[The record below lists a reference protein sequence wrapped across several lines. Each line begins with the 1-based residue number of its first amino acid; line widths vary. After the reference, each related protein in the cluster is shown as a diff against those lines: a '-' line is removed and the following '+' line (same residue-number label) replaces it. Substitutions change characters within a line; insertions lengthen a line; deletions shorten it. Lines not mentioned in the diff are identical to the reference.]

1 MSDSIKLRVKY
12 GLVII
17 DPWHIIFKQFY
28 KHRIEQG
35 DNDDL
40 TSDHDSD
47 VKEES
52 TDDESNDS
60 QHSKGYYDRM
70 IMKAYCALNRKDV
83 TIAKLQEKL
92 DNWQAQ
98 YAKLQSTVAEL
109 HYKLQAAQQEI
120 QKMKQSD

>member
-1 MSDSIKLRVKY
+1 
-12 GLVII
+12 
-17 DPWHIIFKQFY
+17 
-28 KHRIEQG
+28 
-35 DNDDL
+35 
-40 TSDHDSD
+40 
-47 VKEES
+47 
-52 TDDESNDS
+52 
-60 QHSKGYYDRM
+60 M